1 MWKGSDGAKWRLY
14 GKFSS
19 LQYTRNFHQPLI
31 SPEKCSVSVKKKK
44 KSYINVV
51 FTLSFSKIASP
62 GPSNIEILE
71 PQLAIS
77 KIIDLNMTALV

>member
-1 MWKGSDGAKWRLY
+1 M
-14 GKFSS
+14 FSLS
-19 LQYTRNFHQPLI
+19 
-31 SPEKCSVSVKKKK
+31 KKKKK